1 METNHVASNVSLRYK
16 KSILYLTAVWI
27 FLMYGY
33 HVYFIQKK
41 FPSPLANSPHIVY
54 NERKNDR
61 SITMQTHFD
70 VIVCGGGIAG
80 IASALAAAREGASV
94 CLLEKEYTLGGL
106 ATVGLIVIY
115 LPLCDG
121 DGVLMSG
128 GITEEL
134 ALASLKYGPGTIPEV
149 WKNRANT
156 TTEERAGKRYEIRYQ
171 AAPMMLAAE
180 ELLLDAGVTI
190 YYDARLA
197 SAQTSGDKV
206 TSVVIDTKA
215 GPVTLDGKAFVDATG
230 DADLCFFAGEKTVS
244 FDQNSRTGW
253 YFSFDGT
260 TGTEGKLELH
270 LNSDGYY
277 PAPAEGLPRYHGLDA
292 EDISRH
298 MIDMHKMILAD
309 AAKRQVS
316 NPKLFPLLIPSFH
329 GLRTTRRLATS
340 MEFSEDNH
348 ERVWFTDAIGMIGN
362 WKKSHLRYSIP
373 YRCCKAETF
382 GNLYAA
388 GRCVSADRSGWDL
401 TRVIPT
407 CAVTGE
413 AVGIAAAVQAKTGTA
428 PTAAALQDK
437 LRGKGVPLDPAL
449 FDRTID

>member
-1 METNHVASNVSLRYK
+1 MRT
-16 KSILYLTAVWI
+16 
-27 FLMYGY
+27 
-33 HVYFIQKK
+33 
-41 FPSPLANSPHIVY
+41 
-54 NERKNDR
+54 D
-61 SITMQTHFD
+61 FD

-80 IASALAAAREGASV
+80 IASALAAAREGADV
-94 CLLEKEYTLGGL
+94 CLLEKEYCLGGL
-106 ATVGLIVIY
+106 ATLGLIVIY

-134 ALASLKYGPGTIPEV
+134 ALASLRYGPGTIPEV
-149 WKNRANT
+149 WKNKDAY
-156 TTEERAGKRYEIRYQ
+156 TEAERAGKRYEIRYQ
-171 AAPMMLAAE
+171 AAPMMLASE

-197 SAQTSGDKV
+197 SAQTDGDKV
-206 TSVVIDTKA
+206 TSVVMDTKN
-215 GPVTLDGKAFVDATG
+215 GPVTLTAKAFVDATG

-244 FDQNSRTGW
+244 FDQNSRSGW

-270 LNSDGYY
+270 MNTDWYY

-292 EDISRH
+292 VDISRH
-298 MIDMHKMILAD
+298 MIDMHKMILND
-309 AAKRQVS
+309 AAKRQEK
-316 NPKLFPLLIPSFH
+316 NPNLFPLLIPAYH

-340 MEFSEDNH
+340 MEFSEDLH
-348 ERVWFTDAIGMIGN
+348 ERVWFSDAIGMIGN

-413 AVGIAAAVQAKTGTA
+413 AVGVAAAMQAKNGAA
-428 PTAAALQDK
+428 PAVAELQEK
-437 LRGKGVPLDPAL
+437 LRQKGVPLEPAL
-449 FDRTID
+449 FDKVMD